1 MGVAAQKRKTVKP
14 KAVPP
19 KVVPNARPY
28 IGNSDGPAAGPRAGM
43 NEFIKQII
51 HHSGGALWNNGSY
64 DRRDMKGKPGS
75 LSVHATGRAVDLSY
89 RGSARHPQ
97 SSRKSALPFIER
109 MVANAN
115 ELGIQMV
122 IDYFPSPYGR
132 AWKCDRQAWSKYSKP
147 TVSGAP
153 GGDWFHIEISPQAAD
168 SVIFVKAAFLKVF
181 GEIPPKA

>member
-1 MGVAAQKRKTVKP
+1 MAAAKRKT
-14 KAVPP
+14 
-19 KVVPNARPY
+19 VVPNARPY

-43 NEFIKQII
+43 NEFIKQVI

-64 DRRDMKGKPGS
+64 GQRDMKGKPGS
-75 LSVHATGRAVDLSY
+75 LSVHATGRAWDASY

-97 SSRKSALPFIER
+97 SSRKSALPF
-109 MVANAN
+109 VNKLAANAN
-115 ELGIQMV
+115 ELGIEMI
-122 IDYFPSPYGR
+122 IDYFPGYGR
-132 AWKCDRQAWSKYSKP
+132 AWKCDRQAWKKYSKP

-153 GGDWFHIEISPQAAD
+153 GGDWFHIEITPQAAD

>member
-1 MGVAAQKRKTVKP
+1 
-14 KAVPP
+14 
-19 KVVPNARPY
+19 
-28 IGNSDGPAAGPRAGM
+28 M
-43 NEFIKQII
+43 NEFIKQVI
-51 HHSGGALWNNGSY
+51 HHSDGALWNNGSY
-64 DRRDMKGKPGS
+64 GQRDVRSKPGT
-75 LSVHATGRAVDLSY
+75 LSVHATGRAVDMSY

-97 SSRKSALPFIER
+97 SSRKSALPFVEKL
-109 MVANAN
+109 VANAN

-147 TVSGAP
+147 TVSGSP

>member
-1 MGVAAQKRKTVKP
+1 
-14 KAVPP
+14 
-19 KVVPNARPY
+19 
-28 IGNSDGPAAGPRAGM
+28 M
-43 NEFIKQII
+43 NEFIKQLI

-64 DRRDMKGKPGS
+64 GQRDMKNKPGS
-75 LSVHATGRAVDLSY
+75 LSVHATGRAVDMSY

-97 SSRKSALPFIER
+97 SSRKSALPFVEKL
-109 MVANAN
+109 VANAN

-132 AWKCDRQAWSKYSKP
+132 AWKCDRQAWQKYSKP

>member
-1 MGVAAQKRKTVKP
+1 MDVATA
-14 KAVPP
+14 
-19 KVVPNARPY
+19 KVNPNSRPY
-28 IGNSDGPAAGPRAGM
+28 IGNSDGPSAGPRAGM
-43 NEFIKQII
+43 NEFIKQVIY
-51 HHSGGALWNNGSY
+51 HSNGALFNNGSY
-64 DRRDMKGKPGS
+64 GRRDVKGKPGN
-75 LSVHATGRAVDLSY
+75 LSVHATGRAVDMSY
-89 RGSARHPQ
+89 RGGARHPQ
-97 SSRKSALPFIER
+97 ASRKSALPFIER

-115 ELGIQMV
+115 DLGIQMV

-132 AWKCDRQAWSKYSKP
+132 AWKCDRQAWQKYSKP

>member
-1 MGVAAQKRKTVKP
+1 MGVAAAKRKT
-14 KAVPP
+14 
-19 KVVPNARPY
+19 VVPNARPY
-28 IGNSDGPAAGPRAGM
+28 IGNSDGPATGPRAGM
-43 NEFIKQII
+43 NEFIKQVI

-64 DRRDMKGKPGS
+64 DRRDMKGKPGN

-97 SSRKSALPFIER
+97 ASRKSALPFVEKL
-109 MVANAN
+109 VANAN

-122 IDYFPSPYGR
+122 IDYFPSFGR
-132 AWKCDRQAWSKYSKP
+132 AWKCDRQAWKKYSKP